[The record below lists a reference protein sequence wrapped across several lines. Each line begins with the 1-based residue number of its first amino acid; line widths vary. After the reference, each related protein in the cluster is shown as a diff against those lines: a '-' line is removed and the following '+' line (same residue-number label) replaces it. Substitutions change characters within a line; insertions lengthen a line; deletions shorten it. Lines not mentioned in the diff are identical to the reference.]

1 MVLGR
6 SFRLVGQLGDLAGA
20 GREQD
25 NRVGLVEVGSHTAVG
40 RHTLEPG
47 KLGMHGHSGC
57 NLVVVPAQVVWLGRC
72 IGQEVVH
79 MPPQADMLDSPA
91 LAVGGKLEGSQ
102 QELELEREWAGSCL
116 QEGRKLKHCSREQVL
131 VQPVQ
136 PVQTVQTG
144 DRLVAEVD
152 SRSTVDN
159 NHSRDLAEME
169 GRLGEVAASNS
180 RQLELGRLLRG
191 VQQEEHHQLV
201 EPPVFLDRSFAAAG
215 MRKPVGHSLEGT
227 LPKSDKLDSWVD
239 TT

>member
-1 MVLGR
+1 VLGR
-6 SFRLVGQLGDLAGA
+6 SFRLVGLLGDPAGA

-25 NRVGLVEVGSHTAVG
+25 NPVGLVEVGSRTAAG
-40 RHTLEPG
+40 KHMLEPG

-72 IGQEVVH
+72 IGQQGVH
-79 MPPQADMLDSPA
+79 MPRQADMLDSPA
-91 LAVGGKLEGSQ
+91 LAAGDKLEGSQ
-102 QELELEREWAGSCL
+102 LELELEWAGSCL
-116 QEGRKLKHCSREQVL
+116 QEDRKLKHCSLEQVL

-136 PVQTVQTG
+136 PAQAVQTG

-152 SRSTVDN
+152 SHSTVDN

-180 RQLELGRLLRG
+180 RQLELGRLLQG

-201 EPPVFLDRSFAAAG
+201 EPPAFLDRSFAAAG
-215 MRKPVGHSLEGT
+215 MRKPAGHSLEGT
-227 LPKSDKLDSWVD
+227 PPKWDKLDSWVD
-239 TT
+239 RT